1 MSPQISHQRTC
12 SNMSRE
18 SLPKQQNCSS
28 TDNNSNSKHQHE
40 RDHLQGQ
47 TSNND
52 RVPPLVTLEE
62 GTQTENYH
70 GSFYCANSDHVTS
83 EATISS
89 SGLSGG
95 TNEGTNNL
103 TLTSQ
108 TVEYTN
114 SSLYSGG
121 SSNGEIQDDSR
132 IGGAYVDDSSSI
144 SESGE
149 SVIERLS
156 KSVSRLL
163 NRVSKYG
170 CYPSNASKNK
180 DL

>member
-1 MSPQISHQRTC
+1 MSPLISHQQTY

-18 SLPKQQNCSS
+18 SVQKQQHCSS

-40 RDHLQGQ
+40 SDHPPGQ

-52 RVPPLVTLEE
+52 RIPPLVTLEE
-62 GTQTENYH
+62 GTQTENYD

-83 EATISS
+83 EATTSA

-108 TVEYTN
+108 TMEYTN
-114 SSLYSGG
+114 SSLYSAG
-121 SSNGEIQDDSR
+121 SSNGETQDDSR
-132 IGGAYVDDSSSI
+132 VGGAYVDDSSSI

-163 NRVSKYG
+163 NRVNKYR
-170 CYPSNASKNK
+170 YYS
-180 DL
+180 